1 MALNGDGPEWRC
13 EPHLG
18 PLRTETPVIFII
30 SSSPPP
36 IPEVQVPYTFIV
48 LVPPIFHQLE
58 PCRGSFLYTRTTAKK
73 KPWKTDIQGHLFSQV
88 VIIIDIICIPRR
100 NSGASSPWLT
110 YRQLSI
116 LHGAVSTTDYYR
128 PDDLVSILG

>member
-36 IPEVQVPYTFIV
+36 IPTYLTLPYTFIV
-48 LVPPIFHQLE
+48 LVPPIFHQLKQ
-58 PCRGSFLYTRTTAKK
+58 CRGSFLYTRTTAKK
-73 KPWKTDIQGHLFSQV
+73 KPWKTDILGHLLSQF
-88 VIIIDIICIPRR
+88 VIIIDIIIIITVYHEGTRGLHLR
-100 NSGASSPWLT
+100 GSHIAS
-110 YRQLSI
+110 
-116 LHGAVSTTDYYR
+116 
-128 PDDLVSILG
+128 